1 MFDMNW
7 AGGWIELCL
16 HRKHGVLLHGSRVM
30 LLGELWNLKITGTR
44 FPTFWDLFEQ
54 LYSSRHWSY
63 YHLKT
68 NLYSVFDHHSLSS
81 RRRMAWQPP
90 DLHRLPASSDNPA
103 FKVFCDSPWNAS
115 SNLARMWILDF
126 SSWYK
131 YVWLHPKVR
140 YCLTKTQWLD

>member
-54 LYSSRHWSY
+54 LYSARHWSY

-81 RRRMAWQPP
+81 RRSRMAWQPP

-115 SNLARMWILDF
+115 SNLLRMWILIFLLDTSMF
-126 SSWYK
+126 DYT
-131 YVWLHPKVR
+131 PK
-140 YCLTKTQWLD
+140 LDIVLQKHSG

>member
-1 MFDMNW
+1 MCDRNW

-16 HRKHGVLLHGSRVM
+16 RREHGVLLHGSRVM
-30 LLGELWNLKITGTR
+30 LLGKLWNLKITGTR

-90 DLHRLPASSDNPA
+90 DLHRYQLPVITLPLKC
-103 FKVFCDSPWNAS
+103 FVTP
-115 SNLARMWILDF
+115 LEMHLQILLECEFLIFLLDTSMF
-126 SSWYK
+126 DYT
-131 YVWLHPKVR
+131 PK
-140 YCLTKTQWLD
+140 LDIVLQKHSG